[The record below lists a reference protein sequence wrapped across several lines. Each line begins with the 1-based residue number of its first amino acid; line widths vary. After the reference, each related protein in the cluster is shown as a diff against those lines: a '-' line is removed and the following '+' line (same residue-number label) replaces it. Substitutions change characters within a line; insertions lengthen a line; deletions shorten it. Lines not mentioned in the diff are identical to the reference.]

1 MPRDGDLSLSAYE
14 GLTGWQRSDAWNV
27 SMEEGKISNPSA
39 IKGIFRL
46 IFEIK
51 NAAGEVVSL
60 APYYL
65 IVK

>member
-1 MPRDGDLSLSAYE
+1 MHVHQKELSA
-14 GLTGWQRSDAWNV
+14 
-27 SMEEGKISNPSA
+27 
-39 IKGIFRL
+39 L

-51 NAAGEVVSL
+51 NAAGEVVCL